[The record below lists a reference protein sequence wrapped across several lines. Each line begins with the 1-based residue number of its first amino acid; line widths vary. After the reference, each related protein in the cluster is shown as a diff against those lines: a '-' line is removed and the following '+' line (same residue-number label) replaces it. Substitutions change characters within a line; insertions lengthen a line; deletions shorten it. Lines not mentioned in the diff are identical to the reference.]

1 MCPFPF
7 GTHGHSVAPMKSP
20 ARILSLFALA
30 GGMLTVSPV
39 APATVASAAT
49 VTGTYKITTVETEGA
64 PMGCVTN
71 CPTVKTQSPAFA
83 SQTGLGSSLPDA
95 TVVRTIQSWNNNSYV
110 DSAGCAIVSNGGL
123 KCWGDNGY
131 GQLGDGTTTSST
143 TSPVTAV
150 SGGTPLT
157 GVTDVSIT
165 NRTTCIVHGGNAKCV
180 GSGFQHPNNAGT
192 WASSSLWITVQ
203 SGVSRV
209 VLGNSWSGDWL
220 NTPACV
226 ITTAGRMKCG
236 NIRDNSNWVDSG
248 YAGITDLAALSGG
261 NTGMSVCIAGAQSL
275 CLTFD
280 SGAFTSYSTM
290 TNLTTS
296 DAVYVQSMMNNTLCY
311 YAGDTVYCGP
321 TSSGESKMTAVGVM
335 PRPKSIF
342 SASGQSKLFFVLP
355 NGLISVDSWY
365 FNCAGCTLPSNFQ
378 VTPVTAFPASTA
390 STYNFASE
398 VLASTN
404 TPNIIPMKVE
414 TGSRNTRTLASI
426 RVVTST
432 GTPLSGTAIKWTAP
446 DVPGTLGSSA
456 TSSLTTDADGAARS
470 TLATGPVTFTLTGGA
485 AANGSVLQAASIS
498 VIVAASGTTTVTVPD
513 APTVISRKVTVL
525 NADDSPVPNATV
537 SLRNTFLTYG
547 YQSNGASTSTWAT
560 QARDSR
566 GYFGQVA
573 CVYCYVASPTYV
585 TGTDG
590 SVTFRSFAPSSRSGM
605 WDASVTY
612 DDGDLNQTINTL
624 FTSANSTV
632 NMPFMA
638 KVEVAAT
645 DADPG
650 TSTVEVPLDETGGA
664 TVEMTLLDETGAPV
678 EGFSASTENVCSEM
692 ETGGLASSTTKVSTV
707 CGSVSASSAATTQ
720 GGVSASGVSK
730 ACVSSYSA
738 TTGKNGKATFK
749 FCAASSTKF
758 RIRGK
763 GALASRT
770 ICVVVKGRPCAA
782 PTYSASPSG
791 SSSAVKVIK
800 TVNVRKAS
808 KTALK
813 KLLAPAKNA
822 TASYGIGGGKCRIS
836 NGFLVAQKTSG
847 WCVLNM
853 TQRTKKKVNGKW
865 VTTATR
871 SSVRLRVA

>member
-1 MCPFPF
+1 
-7 GTHGHSVAPMKSP
+7 MKSP
-20 ARILSLFALA
+20 VRILALFALA

-64 PMGCVTN
+64 PMGCVS
-71 CPTVKTQSPAFA
+71 CPTVKTKTPAFA
-83 SQTGLGSSLPDA
+83 SQSGLGSTLSDA
-95 TVVRTIQSWNNNSYV
+95 TFVRTIQSWNNSSYV
-110 DSAGCAIVSNGGL
+110 DSAGCAIVTNGGL
-123 KCWGDNGY
+123 RCWGDNSY

-143 TSPVTAV
+143 TAPVTAV

-157 GVTDVSIT
+157 GVTDVAIT
-165 NRTTCIVHGGNAKCV
+165 QRATCIVQGGNAKCV
-180 GSGFQHPNNAGT
+180 GAPLQHPEDPT
-192 WASSSLWITVQ
+192 SWAPYSLWITVQ
-203 SGVSRV
+203 TGVTRV
-209 VLGNSWSGDWL
+209 VLGNFWSGDWR

-236 NIRDNSNWVDSG
+236 NIRDNSSWVDSG
-248 YAGITDLAALSGG
+248 YAGITDLAAPYSS
-261 NTGMSVCIAGAQSL
+261 NTGMSVCVAGAQSI

-280 SGAFTSYSTM
+280 NGTFTTYATM

-296 DAVYVQSMMNNTLCY
+296 DAVYALTQVNNTLCY
-311 YAGDTVYCGP
+311 YSGDTVFCGP
-321 TSSGESKMTAVGVM
+321 TTAGETKMTAVGVM

-342 SASGQSKLFFVLP
+342 STAGGMSKTYFVLP
-355 NGLISVDSWY
+355 NGLVSIDSWN
-365 FNCAGCTLPSNFQ
+365 FNCLDCTLPATFQ
-378 VTPVTAFPASTA
+378 VTPITAFPSSTA

-414 TGSRNTRTLASI
+414 TGARNTRTLAPI
-426 RVVTST
+426 KVVTSS
-432 GTPLSGTAIKWTAP
+432 GTALSGTTIKWTAP
-446 DVPGTLGSSA
+446 DVPGTLGSSS
-456 TSSLTTDADGAARS
+456 TSTLTTDAEGAARS

-498 VIVAASGTTTVTVPD
+498 VIVASSGTTTVTVPD
-513 APTVISRKVTVL
+513 APTIVNRKVTVL
-525 NADDSPVPNATV
+525 NADNSPVPNATV
-537 SLRNTFLTYG
+537 SLRNIFLTYG
-547 YQSNGASTSTWAT
+547 YQSSGSSTNTWAT

-566 GYFGQVA
+566 GYFGQVT
-573 CVYCYVASPTYV
+573 CVYCYVAAPTYV

-590 SVTFRSFAPSSRSGM
+590 SVTFRSYAPNSKSGT
-605 WDASVTY
+605 WDAAVTY
-612 DDGDLNQTINTL
+612 DDGDLNQTINTN
-624 FTSANSTV
+624 FTSVSSTV

-638 KVEVAAT
+638 KVEVAAA
-645 DADPG
+645 DADPA
-650 TSTVEVPLDETGGA
+650 TSTVEVPLDDSGSA
-664 TVEMTLLDETGAPV
+664 TVEMSLIDENGAPV
-678 EGFSASTENVCSEM
+678 EGFAASTENVCSEM
-692 ETGGLASSTTKVSTV
+692 ETGGLASSTTKVSSV
-707 CGSVSASSAATTQ
+707 CGSVTAASAGVTP

-763 GALASRT
+763 GALASKT

-782 PTYSASPSG
+782 PTYSAAPSVTSPTVNPSVT
-791 SSSAVKVIK
+791 SPTVKVI
-800 TVNVRKAS
+800 TTLNVKKAS

-822 TASYGIGGGKCRIS
+822 TASYGIGGGKCKVS

-865 VTTATR
+865 KVVATR

>member
-1 MCPFPF
+1 MTFR
-7 GTHGHSVAPMKSP
+7 
-20 ARILSLFALA
+20 ARLLPVLALV
-30 GGMLTVSPV
+30 GGMLTLSPV
-39 APATVASAAT
+39 APAPVASAAT
-49 VTGTYKITTVETEGA
+49 VTGTYKISSIEMEGA
-64 PMGCVTN
+64 PMGCVSN
-71 CPTVKTQSPAFA
+71 CPTVKTQTPAFA
-83 SQTGLGSSLPDA
+83 TQSGLGSSLSDA
-95 TVVRTIQSWNNNSYV
+95 TVVRTLQTWNNNSYV

-123 KCWGDNGY
+123 KCWGDNVY

-143 TSPVTAV
+143 SAPVTAV

-157 GVTDVSIT
+157 GVTDVTVT
-165 NRTTCIVHGGNAKCV
+165 NRTTCIVLGSNAKCV
-180 GSGFQHPNNAGT
+180 GSGFEDQNNPGSHR
-192 WASSSLWITVQ
+192 SSSLWITVQ
-203 SGVSRV
+203 TGVSRII
-209 VLGNSWSGDWL
+209 LGNSWSGDWL

-236 NIRDNSNWVDSG
+236 NIRNNSNWVDSG
-248 YAGITDLAALSGG
+248 YAGVTDLAALSGG
-261 NTGMSVCIAGAQSL
+261 NTGMSVCIAGAQSI
-275 CLTFD
+275 CLTWD
-280 SGAFTSYSTM
+280 SGTFTTYATM

-296 DAVYVQSMMNNTLCY
+296 DAVYAQTQMNNALCY
-311 YAGDTVYCGP
+311 YAGDTVFCGP
-321 TSSGESKMTAVGVM
+321 TSSGETKMTAVGVM

-342 SASGQSKLFFVLP
+342 STMAGMSKTYFVLP
-355 NGLISVDSWY
+355 NGLVSIDGWY
-365 FNCAGCTLPSNFQ
+365 FNCVCTLPATFQ
-378 VTPVTAFPASTA
+378 VTPVTAFPSSTS

-404 TPNIIPMKVE
+404 SPNIIPMKVE
-414 TGSRNTRTLASI
+414 TGSRNTRTLAPI
-426 RVVTST
+426 KIVTSS
-432 GTPLSGTAIKWTAP
+432 GTPLSGTSIRWTAP
-446 DVPGTLGSSA
+446 DVPGTLGSSS
-456 TSSLTTDADGAARS
+456 TSTLTTDADGAARS

-498 VIVAASGTTTVTVPD
+498 VIVASSGTTTVTVPD
-513 APTVISRKVTVL
+513 APTVVSRKVTVL

-537 SLRNTFLTYG
+537 ALRNTFLTYG
-547 YQSNGASTSTWAT
+547 YQSSGSSTSTWAT

-566 GYFGQVA
+566 GYFGQVT
-573 CVYCYVASPTYV
+573 CVYCYVAAPTYV

-590 SVTFRSFAPSSRSGM
+590 SVTFRSYAPTSKSGT

-612 DDGDLNQTINTL
+612 DDGDLNQTVNTN
-624 FTSANSTV
+624 FSSVNSSV

-638 KVEVAAT
+638 KVEVAAA
-645 DADPG
+645 DSDPG
-650 TSTVEVPLDETGGA
+650 TSTVEVPLDESGSA
-664 TVEMTLLDETGAPV
+664 TVEVSLLDENGAPV
-678 EGFSASTENVCSEM
+678 EGFAASTENVCSEM

-707 CGSVSASSAATTQ
+707 CGSVSGTSAAAAPA
-720 GGVSASGVSK
+720 GVSASGVSK
-730 ACVSSYSA
+730 SCVSSYSA

-763 GALASRT
+763 GALASKT
-770 ICVVVKGRPCAA
+770 ICVVVKGKACSA
-782 PTYSASPSG
+782 PTYAASPSA
-791 SSSAVKVIK
+791 STPTVKVVK
-800 TVNVRKAS
+800 TVNVKKAS

-822 TASYGIGGGKCRIS
+822 TATYGIGGGKCKIS

-865 VTTATR
+865 TVVATR

>member
-1 MCPFPF
+1 
-7 GTHGHSVAPMKSP
+7 MKSP
-20 ARILSLFALA
+20 VRILSLFALA

-64 PMGCVTN
+64 PMGCVSS

-83 SQTGLGSSLPDA
+83 TQTGLGSSLADA
-95 TVVRTIQSWNNNSYV
+95 TVVRTIQSWNNSSYV

-123 KCWGDNGY
+123 KCWGDNAY

-143 TSPVTAV
+143 SAPVTAV
-150 SGGTPLT
+150 TGGTPLT
-157 GVTDVSIT
+157 GVTDVTIT

-180 GSGFQHPNNAGT
+180 GSGFEDQNNPGT
-192 WASSSLWITVQ
+192 HRNSSLWITVQ
-203 SGVSRV
+203 TGVSRV

-236 NIRDNSNWVDSG
+236 NIRNNSNWADSG
-248 YAGITDLAALSGG
+248 YAGITDLAALSSS
-261 NTGMSVCIAGAQSL
+261 NTGMSVCIAGAQSI
-275 CLTFD
+275 CLTYD
-280 SGAFTSYSTM
+280 NGAFTTYATM
-290 TNLTTS
+290 ANLTTS
-296 DAVYVQSMMNNTLCY
+296 DAVYAQTQMNNSLCY
-311 YAGDTVYCGP
+311 YSGDTVLCGP
-321 TSSGESKMTAVGVM
+321 TTAGETKMTAVGVM
-335 PRPKSIF
+335 PRPKSVF
-342 SASGQSKLFFVLP
+342 STMSGMSKTYFVLP
-355 NGLISVDSWY
+355 NGLVSIDGWY
-365 FNCAGCTLPSNFQ
+365 FNCGGCTLPTTFQ
-378 VTPVTAFPASTA
+378 VTPVTAFPASTS

-404 TPNIIPMKVE
+404 TPNIIPMRVE
-414 TGSRNTRTLASI
+414 TGARNTRTLAPI
-426 RVVTST
+426 KVVTSS
-432 GTPLSGTAIKWTAP
+432 GTPLSGTSIRWTAP
-446 DVPGTLGSSA
+446 DVPGTLGSSS
-456 TSSLTTDADGAARS
+456 TSTLTTDADGAARS

-498 VIVAASGTTTVTVPD
+498 VIVASSGTTTVTVPD
-513 APTVISRKVTVL
+513 APVVVSRKVTVL
-525 NADDSPVPNATV
+525 NADNSPVPNATV
-537 SLRNTFLTYG
+537 ALRNTFLTYG
-547 YQSNGASTSTWAT
+547 YQSSGSSTSTWAT

-566 GYFGQVA
+566 GYFGQVT
-573 CVYCYVASPTYV
+573 CVYCYVAAPTYV

-590 SVTFRSFAPSSRSGM
+590 SVTFRSFAPASKSGT
-605 WDASVTY
+605 WDAAVTY
-612 DDGDLNQTINTL
+612 DDGDLNQTVNTN
-624 FTSANSTV
+624 FSSVNATV

-638 KVEVAAT
+638 KVEVAAA
-645 DADPG
+645 DSDPG
-650 TSTVEVPLDETGGA
+650 TSTVEVPLDESGSA
-664 TVEMTLLDETGAPV
+664 TVEMSLLDENGAPV
-678 EGFSASTENVCSEM
+678 EGFAASTENVCSEM
-692 ETGGLASSTTKVSTV
+692 ETGGLASSTTKVTSV
-707 CGSVSASSAATTQ
+707 CGGVSSSSAASV

-763 GALASRT
+763 GALASKT

-782 PTYSASPSG
+782 PTYSAAPSG
-791 SSSAVKVIK
+791 SSPDVKVVK
-800 TVNVRKAS
+800 TLNVKKSS

-822 TASYGIGGGKCRIS
+822 TASYGIGGGKCKVS
-836 NGFLVAQKTSG
+836 NGFLVAQKTAG

-865 VTTATR
+865 KVVTTR

>member
-1 MCPFPF
+1 
-7 GTHGHSVAPMKSP
+7 MKSP
-20 ARILSLFALA
+20 VRILSLFALA

-64 PMGCVTN
+64 PMGCVSN
-71 CPTVKTQSPAFA
+71 CPTVKTQTPAFA
-83 SQTGLGSSLPDA
+83 SQSGLGSTLSDA
-95 TVVRTIQSWNNNSYV
+95 TIVRTIQSWNNNGYV
-110 DSAGCAIVSNGGL
+110 DTAGCAIVSNGGL
-123 KCWGDNGY
+123 KCWGDNAY

-143 TSPVTAV
+143 TAPVTAV

-157 GVTDVSIT
+157 GVTDVT
-165 NRTTCIVHGGNAKCV
+165 VTHRTTCIVQGGNAKCV
-180 GSGFQHPNNAGT
+180 GAGFEDQNNPG
-192 WASSSLWITVQ
+192 SYRNSSLWITVQ
-203 SGVSRV
+203 TEVTRV

-236 NIRDNSNWVDSG
+236 HIRNNSNWVDSG
-248 YAGITDLAALSGG
+248 YAGITDLAALSGS
-261 NTGMSVCIAGAQSL
+261 NTGMSVCIAGAQSI

-280 SGAFTSYSTM
+280 NGTFTTYATM

-296 DAVYVQSMMNNTLCY
+296 DAVYAQTQMNNALCY
-311 YAGDTVYCGP
+311 YSGDTVFCGP
-321 TSSGESKMTAVGVM
+321 TTAGETKMTAVGVM

-342 SASGQSKLFFVLP
+342 STMSGMSKTYFVLP
-355 NGLISVDSWY
+355 NGLVSIDGWY
-365 FNCAGCTLPSNFQ
+365 FNCGGCTLPATFQ

-398 VLASTN
+398 VLAATN
-404 TPNIIPMKVE
+404 SPNIIPMKVE
-414 TGSRNTRTLASI
+414 TGSRNTRTLAPI
-426 RVVTST
+426 KVVTSS
-432 GTPLSGTAIKWTAP
+432 GTPLSGTSIRWTAP
-446 DVPGTLGSSA
+446 DVPGTLGSSSA
-456 TSSLTTDADGAARS
+456 STLTTDAEGAARS

-485 AANGSVLQAASIS
+485 AANGSALQAASIS
-498 VIVAASGTTTVTVPD
+498 VIVASSGTTTVTVPD
-513 APTVISRKVTVL
+513 APTIVNRKVTVL
-525 NADDSPVPNATV
+525 NADNSPVPNATV

-547 YQSNGASTSTWAT
+547 YQSSGSSTSTWAT

-566 GYFGQVA
+566 GYFGQVT
-573 CVYCYVASPTYV
+573 CVYCYVAAPTYV

-590 SVTFRSFAPSSRSGM
+590 SVTFRSYAPSSKSGT
-605 WDASVTY
+605 WDAAVTY
-612 DDGDLNQTINTL
+612 DDGDLNQTVNTN
-624 FTSANSTV
+624 FSSVNATV

-638 KVEVAAT
+638 KVEVAAA

-650 TSTVEVPLDETGGA
+650 TSTVEVPLDESGGA
-664 TVEMTLLDETGAPV
+664 TVEVSLLDENGAPV
-678 EGFSASTENVCSEM
+678 EGFAASTENVCSEM
-692 ETGGLASSTTKVSTV
+692 ETGGLASSTTKVSSV
-707 CGSVSASSAATTQ
+707 CGSVATSSAAGSA
-720 GGVSASGVSK
+720 GGVSASGVGK
-730 ACVSSYSA
+730 ACVSQYSA

-763 GALASRT
+763 GALASKT
-770 ICVVVKGRPCAA
+770 ICVVVKGKPCAA
-782 PTYSASPSG
+782 PSFSASPTG
-791 SSSAVKVIK
+791 STPSVKVIK
-800 TVNVRKAS
+800 TVNVKKSS

-822 TASYGIGGGKCRIS
+822 TASYGIGGGKCKIS